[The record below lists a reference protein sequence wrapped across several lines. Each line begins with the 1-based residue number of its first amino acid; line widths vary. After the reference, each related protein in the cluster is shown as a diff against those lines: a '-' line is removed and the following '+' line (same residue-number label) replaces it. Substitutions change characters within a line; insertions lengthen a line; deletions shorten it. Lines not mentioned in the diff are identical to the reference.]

1 MCPNEEDVINSQPLL
16 QQFVVYVYLKKY
28 ETIDLDELRFNIF
41 KNSSSNEFRILPPS
55 KDALLLQVLRSAY
68 QAGWIWGNTLIQQN
82 PPQTESWGWRFYNG
96 NLKLRWK
103 CQDAYTDLMKITSVC
118 QCRITKCKSCKCAKS
133 QIKCLKYCNC
143 NKRCENV

>member
-55 KDALLLQVLRSAY
+55 KDALLLHVLRSAY
-68 QAGWIWGNTLIQQN
+68 QAG
-82 PPQTESWGWRFYNG
+82 
-96 NLKLRWK
+96 
-103 CQDAYTDLMKITSVC
+103 
-118 QCRITKCKSCKCAKS
+118 
-133 QIKCLKYCNC
+133 
-143 NKRCENV
+143 